1 MGIYGLRQSPYGGG
15 RRPCQHQGGR
25 TAAGRCRQSQERPT
39 DRSGPQ
45 IGGEIELSRQ
55 AQANGGQRPV
65 SGGAPASRDF
75 ALPKLRQHPSGR
87 RRHQGPRRR
96 GRQAESRRSGAYG
109 AERQAQNG
117 PRSDAPEPIGGVRP
131 KAPRERLPYAGS
143 AEIGGQKGRHSP
155 RRWSEQKQAAPIGGG
170 QGGAGAGE
178 NPAVH
183 AMRGPDRGPQD
194 QFQCERQREQDGPN
208 QPTGSHKA
216 PTGADEGGA
225 GDQAAGQ
232 AETQSSHAASF
243 AQHLLAQ
250 SREMPGEPIGRE
262 PKR

>member
-1 MGIYGLRQSPYGGG
+1 
-15 RRPCQHQGGR
+15 
-25 TAAGRCRQSQERPT
+25 
-39 DRSGPQ
+39 
-45 IGGEIELSRQ
+45 
-55 AQANGGQRPV
+55 
-65 SGGAPASRDF
+65 
-75 ALPKLRQHPSGR
+75 
-87 RRHQGPRRR
+87 
-96 GRQAESRRSGAYG
+96 
-109 AERQAQNG
+109 NG

-262 PKR
+262 PKRGDEAERSAHLRLPPIRLRKRSTSRKRRFSSGTSAQTSRVMRHPIR